1 MFVPSGPGSFFKAH
15 QDTPRGPNMFGSLVI
30 VFPTPHEGGA
40 LVLRSDNGERQEEVL
55 DFSAWLKETE
65 TPSVAYAL
73 FFGDITHEVYEVTRG
88 PSSFQFA
95 LAILSSQ
102 APSEVTM
109 I

>member
-1 MFVPSGPGSFFKAH
+1 MLVSSGPGSFFKAH
-15 QDTPRGPNMFGSLVI
+15 QDTPRGPNMFGSLVV

-40 LVLRSDNGERQEEVL
+40 LVLRSDNGERQEEIL

-88 PSSFQFA
+88 PSLLKFA
-95 LAILSSQ
+95 IAIVHRQ
-102 APSEVTM
+102 
-109 I
+109 